1 MKQFDSAGPRVRHIF
16 KARELITAATLLLA
30 LFVTWKTWQASSRD
44 ANQAAQTT
52 FEFRVRESNERIQQ
66 RLLVYEQ
73 VLRATLGLFRA
84 SDNVERDDF
93 RIFVTAL
100 NLKENYPGIQGIG
113 FAIVVPPEEKQRHE
127 AAVRAEGFP
136 DYRIKPDGERDLYS
150 SILYLEPFGGDNL
163 RAFGFDM
170 YSEPTRR
177 AAMAQARDTGR
188 AAMSGKVTLVQE
200 GSASS
205 RRHGFLVYLPVYE
218 ERTARSVPASGQ
230 PPLRGWVYAPFR
242 IDDFMTG
249 IHGEQT
255 GDLDI
260 EIYDN
265 GDVSG
270 ETLMFD
276 ADPSMTATDE
286 RHALRRIDRIISG
299 QHKWTVVTA
308 ASPAFEQQIRA
319 DRPALV
325 LRAGISISLLLAL
338 LTWIFLDDRARA
350 LQAAQQAMRLAL
362 YDTLTGLPN
371 RKLLDERMQL
381 ALARAKR
388 DREHLALL
396 FIDLDKFKPV
406 NDNYGHAYG
415 DLLLKEVARRLR
427 ACMRESDTVSR
438 LGGDEFVALLTEV
451 EDRNAVLTVA
461 TKILACVTK
470 PYEIAGHT
478 FHISASIGAA
488 HYPEDGSDAKALVRA
503 ADLAMY
509 DAKNSGRST
518 VRFAGD
524 RS

>member
-1 MKQFDSAGPRVRHIF
+1 MKQAEDTGQRARQIF
-16 KARELITAATLLLA
+16 RARDLITAATLLLS
-30 LFVTWKTWQASSRD
+30 LFVTWKAWEGANSE
-44 ANQAAQTT
+44 ANQSARTT
-52 FEFRVRESNERIQQ
+52 FDFRVRESNERIEQ

-84 SDNVERDDF
+84 SGNVDREAF
-93 RIFVTAL
+93 QTFTAAL
-100 NLKENYPGIQGIG
+100 NLRENYPGIQGIG
-113 FAIVVPPEEKQRHE
+113 FAVVVHAEEKERHE

-136 DYRIKPDGERDLYS
+136 EYRIKPEGEREMYS
-150 SILYLEPFGGDNL
+150 SIVYLEPFAGDNL

-177 AAMAQARDTGR
+177 AAMALARDTGR
-188 AAMSGKVTLVQE
+188 PAMSGKVTLVQE
-200 GSASS
+200 GSSS
-205 RRHGFLVYLPVYE
+205 RRPGFLVYVPVYQE
-218 ERTARSVPASGQ
+218 PAAHKATSSGR

-249 IHGEQT
+249 IHGEQA

-265 GDVSG
+265 GQVSG
-270 ETLMFD
+270 EMLMFD
-276 ADPSMTATDE
+276 ADSSMAATDTQ
-286 RHALRRIDRIISG
+286 RALRRTDAINVG
-299 QHKWTVVTA
+299 QHTWTVVTA
-308 ASPAFEQQIRA
+308 ASPAFELQIRS

-325 LRAGISISLLLAL
+325 LRAGIGVSLLLGL

-350 LQAAQQAMRLAL
+350 LQAAEQAMRLAL

-371 RKLLDERMQL
+371 RKLLEERMRL

-415 DLLLKEVARRLR
+415 DLLLKEVARRLQ
-427 ACMRESDTVSR
+427 ACMRESDTASR

-451 EDRNAVLTVA
+451 EDRNDVLTAA
-461 TKILACVTK
+461 TKVLNCVTR

-488 HYPEDGSDAKALVRA
+488 FYPEDGSDAKALVKA
-503 ADLAMY
+503 ADMAMY

-518 VRFAGD
+518 VRFAGG
-524 RS
+524 RT